1 MGIAVKQDERTVSD
15 LAKALV
21 ALELQMTNDAAGEYR
36 RLMLQHHVC
45 IELTVRCAWT
55 EAGPLID
62 AEVARLRKEFQPAAM
77 R

>member
-1 MGIAVKQDERTVSD
+1 MGIIPKQDERTVSD
-15 LAKALV
+15 LARALV
-21 ALELQMTNDAAGEYR
+21 ALELQMTNDAADEYR

-45 IELTVRCAWT
+45 VELTVRCAWT

-62 AEVARLRKEFQPAAM
+62 AEVARLRKEFQPKPL